1 MIFYPDI
8 IALTEKHFS
17 LKAKVDEWYSNS
29 GGKSL
34 YIDLEFH
41 LDDEMRKACMWYFNK
56 WYFYRLRTKD
66 AVDKKS
72 FTPITVASFV
82 MMTPNEF
89 NDDAFLVNRL
99 DLNDPDT
106 YIRVNVEF
114 NDYFDC
120 TKCAICRTIKEVDDA
135 VCKVEGRLKEIHQ
148 KYKKHLIEEAANV
161 FTI

>member
-8 IALTEKHFS
+8 IALTEKHFR
-17 LKAKVDEWYSNS
+17 LKAKILECRSL
-29 GGKSL
+29 GGRNL

-41 LDDEMRKACMWYFNK
+41 LDDEMRKACRWSYN
-56 WYFYRLRTKD
+56 RLRTKD
-66 AVDKKS
+66 TVDKKS
-72 FTPITVASFV
+72 FATIKVASFL

-89 NDDAFLVNRL
+89 DDDAFLVNNENRL
-99 DLNDPDT
+99 DPNNPDA

-114 NDYFDC
+114 DDDFVC

-135 VCKVEGRLKEIHQ
+135 VCKVEGRLKEILQ

-161 FTI
+161 YTV

>member
-17 LKAKVDEWYSNS
+17 LKAKTKDEWYSLI
-29 GGKSL
+29 GERKL

-41 LDDEMRKACMWYFNK
+41 PDDEMRKACK
-56 WYFYRLRTKD
+56 WSYNRFRIKD

-72 FTPITVASFV
+72 FTTIKVASFL
-82 MMTPNEF
+82 MMTPNKF
-89 NDDAFLVNRL
+89 DDDAFLVNRL
-99 DLNDPDT
+99 DPNDPDA

-114 NDYFDC
+114 DDDFVC

-135 VCKVEGRLKEIHQ
+135 VCKVEGRLMEICQ
-148 KYKKHLIEEAANV
+148 KYKKHLIEEAANAYTV
-161 FTI
+161 